1 MLDRSLTPETQ
12 QLILNISREP
22 EKIRLKNN
30 IEVQLLHLDDTQ
42 LVRIDFMF
50 RGGQWLEKHP
60 QQARFAFSQLK
71 EGTKTYSADT
81 IAERLDFLGASITSS
96 TNLSYSYLTL
106 QCLRKY
112 LKEVLQ
118 VVSSM
123 LNEPLYDATKLRIAL
138 DQARA
143 TFIINQQKVATVC
156 RDKFCAELFGE
167 SHPMG
172 RYSKVE
178 DYDNLTPDHL
188 REYHAENIT
197 SDNCAIFVTGGYEE
211 SDIDLIAE
219 SFGMGAWGGKN
230 AHALQINPIP
240 AKPSTERHFSVTMPE
255 PTVQAA
261 VRVGCLLPMQ
271 DHPDMPYIRLLSV
284 LLSGYFGSRLMNSIR
299 ETKGLT
305 YDISG
310 SILSVPFQTIFVIQ
324 TETPNEYVQQ
334 VIDEIYM
341 ELKRLCT
348 ELIPDDELLQVKN
361 YITGNVSRR
370 CELTFD
376 IPSLLMKL
384 SLLGKTLHDV
394 VEANR
399 KTNQADA
406 ALLMNVSKK
415 YFSPERFID
424 CYVKG

>member
-1 MLDRSLTPETQ
+1 
-12 QLILNISREP
+12 
-22 EKIRLKNN
+22 
-30 IEVQLLHLDDTQ
+30 
-42 LVRIDFMF
+42 
-50 RGGQWLEKHP
+50 
-60 QQARFAFSQLK
+60 
-71 EGTKTYSADT
+71 
-81 IAERLDFLGASITSS
+81 
-96 TNLSYSYLTL
+96 
-106 QCLRKY
+106 
-112 LKEVLQ
+112 
-118 VVSSM
+118 
-123 LNEPLYDATKLRIAL
+123 
-138 DQARA
+138 
-143 TFIINQQKVATVC
+143 
-156 RDKFCAELFGE
+156 
-167 SHPMG
+167 
-172 RYSKVE
+172 
-178 DYDNLTPDHL
+178 
-188 REYHAENIT
+188 
-197 SDNCAIFVTGGYEE
+197 
-211 SDIDLIAE
+211 
-219 SFGMGAWGGKN
+219 
-230 AHALQINPIP
+230 
-240 AKPSTERHFSVTMPE
+240 
-255 PTVQAA
+255 
-261 VRVGCLLPMQ
+261 
-271 DHPDMPYIRLLSV
+271 MPYIRLLSV

-370 CELTFD
+370 CELTFN
-376 IPSLLMKL
+376 IPSLLMNL
-384 SLLGKTLHDV
+384 SLWGKTLHDV